1 MPDES
6 ADRRASRELKSA
18 LRYAAGLALGLL
30 VLLLLVGKRS
40 ELAAAGRHL
49 AGASAAWVAAAI
61 AAEALSLLTFAW
73 LQHRV
78 LRLSG
83 TSIALPGLVVLTLA
97 NDAIANSVPGE
108 PAVSSA
114 YRFRYYRRR
123 GASSA
128 SAGWTIF
135 TILIAQAIGM
145 SLVLLVG
152 VVVALAG
159 STGTL
164 GAGITIV
171 GLAIV
176 LGAGAVLIRRDLVLR
191 LASAIVRGT
200 GRLTRRP
207 ASAAGGRNFQHR
219 RESRGHTG
227 ADAGDPAEPAVHRCR
242 RGDRRG
248 RLVL

>member
-1 MPDES
+1 M
-6 ADRRASRELKSA
+6 
-18 LRYAAGLALGLL
+18 
-30 VLLLLVGKRS
+30 
-40 ELAAAGRHL
+40 
-49 AGASAAWVAAAI
+49 
-61 AAEALSLLTFAW
+61 
-73 LQHRV
+73 
-78 LRLSG
+78 
-83 TSIALPGLVVLTLA
+83 
-97 NDAIANSVPGE
+97 
-108 PAVSSA
+108 SSA

-123 GASSA
+123 GASGA

-207 ASAAGGRNFQHR
+207 ASAAGGRPSIGGR
-219 RESRGHTG
+219 VEDDTG